1 MKVEP
6 SGQGDES
13 LQQKNLL
20 FRFLRYLA
28 PYKGSIILA
37 MGCALVVSICQ
48 FGPIQIL
55 EETLDSLKLLEGFS
69 QKTQPVSIT
78 LFNIKDFFEG
88 FEITLT
94 DAGDAFR
101 FYFWILIGGVS
112 LVFVKGFFVYGSD
125 FLMERVGNKLS
136 FRVRNDLYEKIVS
149 APLGTLSEHH
159 SGDVMSRVTDDVRM
173 LQQSVAS
180 TASIMRAVILV
191 TFFLAVMLF
200 KNIQMTIF
208 SILVLPMIAYS
219 ISRVGVRVRKAS
231 TEIQQR
237 SSDIYSQ
244 LKETLSGINIIKS
257 FTAEKTEMERFQS
270 ITSGQYNS
278 AIRRARF
285 ASLLPPLIEWMGA
298 IGSATVFGLGCWH
311 VIDGK
316 LTIGEFASFV
326 FMVALM
332 FKPIKTIGS
341 VNNVLQISLASAE
354 RIFPMLDLEREIVS
368 ESEGKRELLNVQ
380 GTVQFQN
387 VSFAYQQS
395 PVIKNVSFTA
405 EPGEVIALVGPS
417 GSGKTTLLNL
427 LQRFYSVD
435 SDSGTILI
443 DDLPIDEISL
453 ESLRKNIAL
462 VPQDTFLF
470 DGTVLENI
478 GYGSPGSSQDLII
491 DAAKKANAHDF
502 ITKMPKGY
510 ETTIGEAGGN
520 LSGGEQQRISIARAI
535 LKNAPILVLDEA
547 TSALDTQS
555 EAIIQKSLTNLMTGR
570 TSFIIAHRLS
580 TVMRAD
586 KILVISEGEIV
597 ETGTH
602 HKLLEK
608 GGIYRK
614 LYEQQIF
621 G

>member
-1 MKVEP
+1 MKVD
-6 SGQGDES
+6 SSCQGDDS
-13 LQQKNLL
+13 LQKKNVL
-20 FRFLRYLA
+20 FRFLRYLT

-37 MGCALVVSICQ
+37 MGCALVASICYL
-48 FGPIQIL
+48 GPIQIL
-55 EETLDSLKLLEGFS
+55 ADTLDSLKELEGFS
-69 QKTQPVSIT
+69 QFTQPVPIRIFFIENIYKGFQIT
-78 LFNIKDFFEG
+78 LADVEDALRFFFWLLAG
-88 FEITLT
+88 FL
-94 DAGDAFR
+94 
-101 FYFWILIGGVS
+101 S

-136 FRVRNDLYEKIVS
+136 FRVRNDLYEKIIS

-159 SGDVMSRVTDDVRM
+159 SGDVMTRVTDDVRV
-173 LQQSVAS
+173 LQQAVAA
-180 TASIMRAVILV
+180 TASIMRAIIQV
-191 TFFLAVMLF
+191 TVFGTVLLY
-200 KNIQMTIF
+200 KNAQMTIF
-208 SILVLPMIAYS
+208 SMLVLPMIAYS
-219 ISRVGVRVRKAS
+219 ISRIGTRVRKAS
-231 TEIQQR
+231 TEIQER

-244 LKETLSGINIIKS
+244 LKETLAGINIIKS
-257 FTAEKTEMERFQS
+257 FTTEKTEMERFQS
-270 ITSGQYNS
+270 TTSGQYNS

-285 ASLLPPLIEWMGA
+285 ASLLPPLIEWMAA
-298 IGSATVFGLGCWH
+298 IGIATVLGLGCWN
-311 VIDGK
+311 VIEGK
-316 LTIGEFASFV
+316 LTIGWFAGYIAI
-326 FMVALM
+326 VALM

-354 RIFPMLDLEREIVS
+354 RIFPLLDLEREPGSVS
-368 ESEGKRELLNVQ
+368 NGKRELPNVR

-387 VSFAYQQS
+387 VSFAYQQR

-427 LQRFYSVD
+427 LQRFYTVD
-435 SDSGTILI
+435 SGAIHI
-443 DDLPIDEISL
+443 DNLPIEEISL
-453 ESLRKNIAL
+453 KSLRQNIAL

-478 GYGSPGSSQDLII
+478 EYGSPGSSRQLII

-510 ETTIGEAGGN
+510 DTPIGEAGGN

-535 LKNAPILVLDEA
+535 LKDAPILVLDEA

-555 EAIIQKSLTNLMTGR
+555 EVVIQKSLANLMEGR

-586 KILVISEGEIV
+586 NILVINEGEIV
-597 ETGTH
+597 ESGNHT
-602 HKLLEK
+602 KLLEK
-608 GGIYRK
+608 GGLYRK
-614 LYEQQIF
+614 LCEQQIF